1 MKTDNKL
8 ISAGLMT
15 AIASSLCCITPVL
28 AIVAGSSG
36 LASTFSWLEP
46 FRPYFIGM
54 TFLVLGFAWYQKLK
68 PQKQTGGEPL
78 DCNCETNQ
86 KINFMQTKSFLGI
99 ISIITVLLLSFPSYA
114 YIFFPKTESRMIIA
128 TTSEI
133 KTGDVSQV
141 EFTIKGMTC
150 SGCEHHVK
158 TEISKLKGIVEIVV
172 SYDKG
177 NAIVKFDRKQTTIQ
191 KIEKAINSTGYKSLK
206 SRIIS

>member
-1 MKTDNKL
+1 MKADNKL
-8 ISAGLMT
+8 ISAGLLT

-54 TFLVLGFAWYQKLK
+54 TVLVLGFAWYQKLK
-68 PQKQTGGEPL
+68 PEQKI

-86 KINFMQTKSFLGI
+86 KPNFMQTKSFLGI
-99 ISIITVLLLSFPSYA
+99 ISVMTVLLLSFPTYA
-114 YIFFPKTESRMIIA
+114 HIFFPKTKSTAIV
-128 TTSEI
+128 TPTSEI
-133 KTGDVSQV
+133 QKV

-158 TEISKLKGIVEIVV
+158 TEISKLKGIVEVVV
-172 SYDKG
+172 SYEKG
-177 NAIVKFDRKQTTIQ
+177 NAIVKFDSKQTNIEE
-191 KIEKAINSTGYKSLK
+191 IEKAINSTGYKSLK
-206 SRIIS
+206 SKNIS

>member
-54 TFLVLGFAWYQKLK
+54 TVLVLGFAWYQKLK
-68 PQKQTGGEPL
+68 PQQKI
-78 DCNCETNQ
+78 DCNCETTQ
-86 KINFMQTKSFLGI
+86 KPNFMQTKSFLGI
-99 ISIITVLLLSFPSYA
+99 ITVMTVLLLSFPSYA
-114 YIFFPKTESRMIIA
+114 HIFFPKTESKV
-128 TTSEI
+128 TVTPTSEI
-133 KTGDVSQV
+133 KMGDVLQV

-158 TEISKLKGIVEIVV
+158 IEINKLKGIVEVVV
-172 SYDKG
+172 SYNKG
-177 NAIVKFDRKQTTIQ
+177 NAVVKFDSKQTNIEE
-191 KIEKAINSTGYKSLK
+191 IEKAINSTGYKSLK
-206 SRIIS
+206 SKIIS